1 MLVHNSKTN
10 RPVLKRKYIQGK
22 GFTDSLMS
30 SLRSVG
36 SYVAQ
41 NKDLI
46 AKPLLGAVGDLAATG
61 ISQGVPALIKY
72 INNKNKG
79 SKKEEARRLLS
90 KMHIT
95 QLYNIATFG
104 SVESENDRASSREI
118 GLRISPPEKARRRP
132 APFAN
137 HAPSPCDPRFRA
149 GRDRRSRPARR
160 RACSSFRPA
169 CSASR
174 NAAGCIP

>member
-10 RPVLKRKYIQGK
+10 RSVIKRKYIQGK
-22 GFTDSLMS
+22 GFTDSLVS
-30 SLRSVG
+30 SLRGIG

-79 SKKEEARRLLS
+79 SKKQNTATPIRNVLPTLDS
-90 KMHIT
+90 KSIAILESLMRDST
-95 QLYNIATFG
+95 NSNNTPPLTNIIG
-104 SVESENDRASSREI
+104 SGI
-118 GLRISPPEKARRRP
+118 KK
-132 APFAN
+132 F
-137 HAPSPCDPRFRA
+137 
-149 GRDRRSRPARR
+149 
-160 RACSSFRPA
+160 
-169 CSASR
+169 
-174 NAAGCIP
+174 

>member
-1 MLVHNSKTN
+1 MLVHSSKTN
-10 RPVLKRKYIQGK
+10 RSVSKRKYIQGK

-72 INNKNKG
+72 INNKNKE
-79 SKKEEARRLLS
+79 SKKE
-90 KMHIT
+90 
-95 QLYNIATFG
+95 
-104 SVESENDRASSREI
+104 DRAT
-118 GLRISPPEKARRRP
+118 
-132 APFAN
+132 
-137 HAPSPCDPRFRA
+137 PSKNVLPTLDSNSIAIRY
-149 GRDRRSRPARR
+149 
-160 RACSSFRPA
+160 
-169 CSASR
+169 
-174 NAAGCIP
+174 

>member
-1 MLVHNSKTN
+1 MIVHNSKTN

-61 ISQGVPALIKY
+61 VSQGVPALIKY
-72 INNKNKG
+72 INNKNKM
-79 SKKEEARRLLS
+79 SMKEDAVTTINNVLPTLDAKGIAILESLS
-90 KMHIT
+90 KDSGNSNNT
-95 QLYNIATFG
+95 APLTNIIG
-104 SVESENDRASSREI
+104 SGI
-118 GLRISPPEKARRRP
+118 K
-132 APFAN
+132 
-137 HAPSPCDPRFRA
+137 RF
-149 GRDRRSRPARR
+149 
-160 RACSSFRPA
+160 
-169 CSASR
+169 
-174 NAAGCIP
+174 

>member
-10 RPVLKRKYIQGK
+10 RPVLKGKYIQGK

-79 SKKEEARRLLS
+79 SKKEDPPNKNVLPALDSNSIAILQSLMRDSTNSNNTPPL
-90 KMHIT
+90 T
-95 QLYNIATFG
+95 NIIG
-104 SVESENDRASSREI
+104 SGI
-118 GLRISPPEKARRRP
+118 K
-132 APFAN
+132 
-137 HAPSPCDPRFRA
+137 RF
-149 GRDRRSRPARR
+149 
-160 RACSSFRPA
+160 
-169 CSASR
+169 
-174 NAAGCIP
+174 

>member
-1 MLVHNSKTN
+1 MLVHSSKTN
-10 RPVLKRKYIQGK
+10 RSVSKRKYIQGK
-22 GFTDSLMS
+22 GFTDALMS

-79 SKKEEARRLLS
+79 SKKEDKATPS
-90 KMHIT
+90 KNILPTLDSNSIT
-95 QLYNIATFG
+95 ILENLMRDSTISNTPPLTNIIG
-104 SVESENDRASSREI
+104 SGI
-118 GLRISPPEKARRRP
+118 K
-132 APFAN
+132 
-137 HAPSPCDPRFRA
+137 RF
-149 GRDRRSRPARR
+149 
-160 RACSSFRPA
+160 
-169 CSASR
+169 
-174 NAAGCIP
+174 

>member
-1 MLVHNSKTN
+1 MIVYNSKTN
-10 RPVLKRKYIQGK
+10 RPVLKRKYIKGN

-72 INNKNKG
+72 INNKNQKA
-79 SKKEEARRLLS
+79 KK
-90 KMHIT
+90 
-95 QLYNIATFG
+95 N
-104 SVESENDRASSREI
+104 
-118 GLRISPPEKARRRP
+118 
-132 APFAN
+132 
-137 HAPSPCDPRFRA
+137 
-149 GRDRRSRPARR
+149 RSA
-160 RACSSFRPA
+160 
-169 CSASR
+169 
-174 NAAGCIP
+174 

>member
-1 MLVHNSKTN
+1 MLVHSIKTN
-10 RPVLKRKYIQGK
+10 RSVSKRKYIQGK
-22 GFTDSLMS
+22 GFTDALMS

-79 SKKEEARRLLS
+79 SKKE
-90 KMHIT
+90 
-95 QLYNIATFG
+95 
-104 SVESENDRASSREI
+104 DRATPSKNVLPTLDSNSITILENLMRDSTISNTPPLTNII
-118 GLRISPPEKARRRP
+118 GSGIK
-132 APFAN
+132 
-137 HAPSPCDPRFRA
+137 RF
-149 GRDRRSRPARR
+149 
-160 RACSSFRPA
+160 
-169 CSASR
+169 
-174 NAAGCIP
+174 

>member
-1 MLVHNSKTN
+1 MLVHSIKTN
-10 RPVLKRKYIQGK
+10 RSVSKRKYIQGK

-72 INNKNKG
+72 INNKNKE
-79 SKKEEARRLLS
+79 SKKE
-90 KMHIT
+90 
-95 QLYNIATFG
+95 
-104 SVESENDRASSREI
+104 DRATPSKNVLPTLDSNSITILENLMRDSTISNTPPLTNII
-118 GLRISPPEKARRRP
+118 GSGIK
-132 APFAN
+132 
-137 HAPSPCDPRFRA
+137 RF
-149 GRDRRSRPARR
+149 
-160 RACSSFRPA
+160 
-169 CSASR
+169 
-174 NAAGCIP
+174 

>member
-1 MLVHNSKTN
+1 MLIHSSKTN

-79 SKKEEARRLLS
+79 LKK
-90 KMHIT
+90 KIQQQ
-95 QLYNIATFG
+95 QLKTYY
-104 SVESENDRASSREI
+104 
-118 GLRISPPEKARRRP
+118 L
-132 APFAN
+132 
-137 HAPSPCDPRFRA
+137 H
-149 GRDRRSRPARR
+149 
-160 RACSSFRPA
+160 
-169 CSASR
+169 
-174 NAAGCIP
+174 

>member
-1 MLVHNSKTN
+1 MLVHSSKTN
-10 RPVLKRKYIQGK
+10 RSVSKRKYIQGK

-72 INNKNKG
+72 INNKNKE
-79 SKKEEARRLLS
+79 SKKE
-90 KMHIT
+90 
-95 QLYNIATFG
+95 
-104 SVESENDRASSREI
+104 DRATPSKNVLPTLDSNSITILENLMRDSTISNTPPLTNII
-118 GLRISPPEKARRRP
+118 GSGIK
-132 APFAN
+132 
-137 HAPSPCDPRFRA
+137 RF
-149 GRDRRSRPARR
+149 
-160 RACSSFRPA
+160 
-169 CSASR
+169 
-174 NAAGCIP
+174 

>member
-79 SKKEEARRLLS
+79 SKKEDPPNKNVLPTLDS
-90 KMHIT
+90 KSIAILQSLMRDST
-95 QLYNIATFG
+95 NSNNTPPLTNIIG
-104 SVESENDRASSREI
+104 SGI
-118 GLRISPPEKARRRP
+118 K
-132 APFAN
+132 
-137 HAPSPCDPRFRA
+137 RF
-149 GRDRRSRPARR
+149 
-160 RACSSFRPA
+160 
-169 CSASR
+169 
-174 NAAGCIP
+174 

>member
-10 RPVLKRKYIQGK
+10 RPVLKGKYIQGK

-79 SKKEEARRLLS
+79 SKKEDPPNKNVLPALDS
-90 KMHIT
+90 KSIAILQSLMRDST
-95 QLYNIATFG
+95 NSNNTPPLTNIIG
-104 SVESENDRASSREI
+104 SGI
-118 GLRISPPEKARRRP
+118 K
-132 APFAN
+132 
-137 HAPSPCDPRFRA
+137 RF
-149 GRDRRSRPARR
+149 
-160 RACSSFRPA
+160 
-169 CSASR
+169 
-174 NAAGCIP
+174 

>member
-1 MLVHNSKTN
+1 MLVHSIKTN
-10 RPVLKRKYIQGK
+10 RSVSKRKYIQGR

-72 INNKNKG
+72 INNKNKE
-79 SKKEEARRLLS
+79 SKKE
-90 KMHIT
+90 
-95 QLYNIATFG
+95 
-104 SVESENDRASSREI
+104 DRATPSKNVLPTLDSNSITILENLMRDSTISNTPPLTNII
-118 GLRISPPEKARRRP
+118 GSGIK
-132 APFAN
+132 
-137 HAPSPCDPRFRA
+137 RF
-149 GRDRRSRPARR
+149 
-160 RACSSFRPA
+160 
-169 CSASR
+169 
-174 NAAGCIP
+174 

>member
-1 MLVHNSKTN
+1 MLVHSSKTN
-10 RPVLKRKYIQGK
+10 RSVSKRKYIQGK

-79 SKKEEARRLLS
+79 SKKEDKATPS
-90 KMHIT
+90 KNILPTLDSNSIT
-95 QLYNIATFG
+95 ILENLMRDSTISNTPPLTNIIG
-104 SVESENDRASSREI
+104 SGI
-118 GLRISPPEKARRRP
+118 K
-132 APFAN
+132 
-137 HAPSPCDPRFRA
+137 RF
-149 GRDRRSRPARR
+149 
-160 RACSSFRPA
+160 
-169 CSASR
+169 
-174 NAAGCIP
+174 

>member
-46 AKPLLGAVGDLAATG
+46 SKPLLGAVGDLAATG
-61 ISQGVPALIKY
+61 ISRGVPTLINY
-72 INNKNKG
+72 INNKNKKG
-79 SKKEEARRLLS
+79 KKENTATPNKNVLPTLDANSIAILESLMRESANSNNTPPL
-90 KMHIT
+90 T
-95 QLYNIATFG
+95 NIIG
-104 SVESENDRASSREI
+104 SGI
-118 GLRISPPEKARRRP
+118 K
-132 APFAN
+132 
-137 HAPSPCDPRFRA
+137 RF
-149 GRDRRSRPARR
+149 
-160 RACSSFRPA
+160 
-169 CSASR
+169 
-174 NAAGCIP
+174 

>member
-10 RPVLKRKYIQGK
+10 RSVFKRKYIQGK

-61 ISQGVPALIKY
+61 ISHGVPALIKY

-79 SKKEEARRLLS
+79 SKKKIQPHLLETYYL
-90 KMHIT
+90 H
-95 QLYNIATFG
+95 
-104 SVESENDRASSREI
+104 
-118 GLRISPPEKARRRP
+118 
-132 APFAN
+132 
-137 HAPSPCDPRFRA
+137 
-149 GRDRRSRPARR
+149 
-160 RACSSFRPA
+160 
-169 CSASR
+169 
-174 NAAGCIP
+174 

>member
-10 RPVLKRKYIQGK
+10 RSVSKRKYIQGK

-79 SKKEEARRLLS
+79 AKKEDTATPIKNVLPTLDAKSIAILESLMRDPGNSNNTTPL
-90 KMHIT
+90 T
-95 QLYNIATFG
+95 NIIG
-104 SVESENDRASSREI
+104 SGI
-118 GLRISPPEKARRRP
+118 K
-132 APFAN
+132 
-137 HAPSPCDPRFRA
+137 RF
-149 GRDRRSRPARR
+149 
-160 RACSSFRPA
+160 
-169 CSASR
+169 
-174 NAAGCIP
+174 

>member
-46 AKPLLGAVGDLAATG
+46 AKPLLEAVGDLAATE
-61 ISQGVPALIKY
+61 ISQGLSTLMKN
-72 INNKNKG
+72 INNKN
-79 SKKEEARRLLS
+79 
-90 KMHIT
+90 
-95 QLYNIATFG
+95 
-104 SVESENDRASSREI
+104 
-118 GLRISPPEKARRRP
+118 
-132 APFAN
+132 
-137 HAPSPCDPRFRA
+137 
-149 GRDRRSRPARR
+149 
-160 RACSSFRPA
+160 
-169 CSASR
+169 
-174 NAAGCIP
+174 